1 MTLPTYRYL
10 EKDEIIL
17 EGDEVDVCNDGW
29 DRKNYQYSWFEEKIS
44 LSEFEKRLMK
54 STCLRRTK

>member
-1 MTLPTYRYL
+1 M
-10 EKDEIIL
+10 IL
-17 EGDEVDVCNDGW
+17 KTSQEWQEESDVIVYDPDGW